1 MLLYSHPSGS
11 FDGNAFFNFRQKNLF
26 FASNY
31 FKMTKK
37 RVNVVTMGCS
47 KNLVDSEVL
56 LNQLERGK
64 YEVMHDSN
72 ETGFDAVFINT
83 CGFIHDAKQESIDM
97 ILDYAEAKKRGEI
110 SKLFV
115 MGCLSER
122 YQRDL
127 ETEIP
132 EVDKY
137 FGKFDMKAMVDE
149 LKVTYQPEYI
159 YERKITTPSHFA
171 YLKISE
177 GCNRSCSFCAIP
189 KMTGRHKSRTIES
202 LVKEARYLAKKGV
215 KELLI
220 IAQDL
225 SYYGIDIYGK
235 NRLADLITEVSKVDG
250 IEWIRLHYLY
260 PTKFP
265 MDILPVMR
273 ENPKVCKY
281 LDMPLQHISNSV
293 LKNMLRHVTREE
305 TEALIQKIKEE
316 VPGVIIRTT
325 MLVGF
330 PGETEADFE
339 ELKDFVQTMKFERLG
354 VFPYSE
360 EDGTYA
366 AQKFADNVPAEVKQ
380 ARADEIMEI
389 QQQVSAELNR
399 QKIGEVFKVII
410 DRKEDDFFVGR
421 TQFDSPE
428 VDGEVLVTSEI
439 DLPKGTLVDVVITA
453 SEDYD
458 LFGKTLN

>member
-1 MLLYSHPSGS
+1 ME
-11 FDGNAFFNFRQKNLF
+11 
-26 FASNY
+26 
-31 FKMTKK
+31 KK

-56 LNQLERGK
+56 LNQLEKGK
-64 YEVMHDSN
+64 FEVMHDSN
-72 ETGFDAVFINT
+72 DVNFDAVFVNT
-83 CGFIHDAKQESIDM
+83 CGFIHDAKEESINM
-97 ILDYAEAKKRGEI
+97 ILDYAEAKKRGDI
-110 SKLFV
+110 SKLYV

-122 YQRDL
+122 YKNDL

-132 EVDKY
+132 EVDRY
-137 FGKFDMKAMVDE
+137 FGKFDLKAMVDE

-189 KMTGRHKSRTIES
+189 MMTGRHKSKTIEN
-202 LVKEARYLAKKGV
+202 LVKEARYLAKNGV
-215 KELLI
+215 KEILL

-235 NRLADLITEVSKVDG
+235 NRLAELMNRISEIEG

-265 MDILPVMR
+265 EEILPVMR
-273 ENPKVCKY
+273 KNPKVCKY
-281 LDMPLQHISNSV
+281 LDMPLQHIANPV

-305 TEALIQKIKEE
+305 TEALIQKIKTE
-316 VPGVIIRTT
+316 VPGVILRTT
-325 MLVGF
+325 MLIGF
-330 PGETEADFE
+330 PGESEADFE
-339 ELKDFVQTMKFERLG
+339 ELKQFIRETKFERLG

-360 EDGTYA
+360 EEGTYA
-366 AQKFADNVPAEVKQ
+366 AKKFNDNVPEGVKQ

-389 QQQVSAELNR
+389 QQQISAELNKEKVGQTYR
-399 QKIGEVFKVII
+399 VII
-410 DRKEDDFFVGR
+410 DRKEGDFLVGR
-421 TQFDSPE
+421 TEFDSPE
-428 VDGEVLVTSEI
+428 VDGEVLITSEKE
-439 DLPKGTLVDVVITA
+439 LQRGAMANVKITGA
-453 SEDYD
+453 EDYD
-458 LFGKTLN
+458 LYAEVV

>member
-1 MLLYSHPSGS
+1 
-11 FDGNAFFNFRQKNLF
+11 
-26 FASNY
+26 
-31 FKMTKK
+31 
-37 RVNVVTMGCS
+37 MGCS

-56 LNQLERGK
+56 LNQLEKGK
-64 YEVMHDSN
+64 FEVEHDSN
-72 ETGFDAVFINT
+72 GTDFDAVFINT

-97 ILDYAEAKKRGEI
+97 ILDYAEAKKRGQIE
-110 SKLFV
+110 KLYV

-122 YQRDL
+122 YQHEL
-127 ETEIP
+127 EDELP
-132 EVDKY
+132 EVDRY
-137 FGKFDMKAMVDE
+137 FGKFDMKAMVEE
-149 LKVTYQPEYI
+149 LKVTYHPEYI

-171 YLKISE
+171 YLKVSE

-202 LVKEARYLAKKGV
+202 LVMEARYLAKKGV
-215 KELLI
+215 KELLL

-235 NRLADLITEVSKVDG
+235 NRLAELIEKVSEVEG

-281 LDMPLQHISNSV
+281 LDMPLQHIANSV

-305 TEALIQKIKEE
+305 TEALLAKIREE
-316 VPGVIIRTT
+316 VPGVVIRTT

-330 PGETEADFE
+330 PGETEEDFE
-339 ELKDFVQTMKFERLG
+339 ELKSFIEEQKFGRLG

-366 AQKFADNVPAEVKQ
+366 AQQFKDGLDQETKQ
-380 ARADEIMEI
+380 ERADEIMEV
-389 QQQVSAELNR
+389 QQYISAELNQ
-399 QKIGEVFKVII
+399 QKIGKEFKVIV
-410 DRKEDDFFVGR
+410 DRKEGDYYVGR
-421 TQFDSPE
+421 TEYDSPE
-428 VDGEVLVTSEI
+428 VDGEVLINTDEELKKGDLVLVKVT
-439 DLPKGTLVDVVITA
+439 GA
-453 SEDYD
+453 EDYD
-458 LFGKTLN
+458 LYGELAG

>member
-1 MLLYSHPSGS
+1 M
-11 FDGNAFFNFRQKNLF
+11 A
-26 FASNY
+26 
-31 FKMTKK
+31 KK

-56 LNQLERGK
+56 LNQLQKGK
-64 YEVMHDSN
+64 FEVLHDSN
-72 ETGFDAVFINT
+72 ETNFDAVFVNT

-110 SKLFV
+110 DKLYV

-122 YQRDL
+122 YHSEL
-127 ETEIP
+127 EDELP

-137 FGKFDMKAMVDE
+137 FGKFDMKAMVEE
-149 LKVTYQPEYI
+149 LKVTYAPEYI

-171 YLKISE
+171 YLKVSE

-202 LVKEARYLAKKGV
+202 LVMEARYLAKKGV
-215 KELLI
+215 KELLL

-225 SYYGIDIYGK
+225 SYYGIDLYGK
-235 NRLADLITEVSKVDG
+235 NQLAELINEVSKVEG

-265 MDILPVMR
+265 MEILPVMR

-281 LDMPLQHISNSV
+281 LDMPLQHISNRV

-305 TEALIQKIKEE
+305 TVALITKIKEE
-316 VPGVIIRTT
+316 VPEVVIRTT
-325 MLVGF
+325 MLIGF
-330 PGETEADFE
+330 PGETEEDFE
-339 ELKDFVQTMKFERLG
+339 ELKEFVQEQKFGRLG
-354 VFPYSE
+354 VFPYSN

-366 AQKFADNVPAEVKQ
+366 ANKFEDNLADEVKQ
-380 ARADEIMEI
+380 ARADEIMEV
-389 QQQVSAELNR
+389 QQYISAELNQ
-399 QKIGEVFKVII
+399 QKIGKEFDVII
-410 DRKEDDFFVGR
+410 DREESDYYVGR
-421 TQFDSPE
+421 TEFDSPE
-428 VDGEVLVTSEI
+428 VDGEVYITTDREI
-439 DLPKGTLVDVVITA
+439 KNGTIVKVKITGA
-453 SEDYD
+453 EDYD
-458 LFGKTLN
+458 LYGELVSNQA

>member
-1 MLLYSHPSGS
+1 MI
-11 FDGNAFFNFRQKNLF
+11 
-26 FASNY
+26 
-31 FKMTKK
+31 KK
-37 RVNVVTMGCS
+37 RVNIVTMGCS

-64 YEVMHDSN
+64 FEVVHDSN

-110 SKLFV
+110 NKLFV

-122 YQRDL
+122 YQKDL

-132 EVDKY
+132 EVDRY

-149 LKVTYQPEYI
+149 LKVAYHPEYI

-189 KMTGRHKSRTIES
+189 MMTGKHKSRTIES
-202 LVKEARYLAKKGV
+202 LLLEVRYLAKKGV
-215 KELLI
+215 KEILLI
-220 IAQDL
+220 AQEL

-235 NRLADLITEVSKVDG
+235 SRLAELVNLISEIEG

-265 MDILPVMR
+265 FDILPVMR
-273 ENPKVCKY
+273 ENPKVCRY
-281 LDMPLQHISNSV
+281 VDMPLQHIANPV
-293 LKNMLRHVTREE
+293 LKNMMRHVTREE
-305 TEALIQKIKEE
+305 TEALIKRIKTE
-316 VPGVIIRTT
+316 VPGIVLRTT

-339 ELKDFVQTMKFERLG
+339 ELKEFIEETKFERLG
-354 VFPYSE
+354 VFPFSNE
-360 EDGTYA
+360 EGTYA
-366 AQKFADNVPAEVKQ
+366 YKNFKDNLSDAEKQ
-380 ARADEIMEI
+380 ERADELMEI
-389 QQQVSAELNR
+389 QQLISAELNR
-399 QKIGEVFKVII
+399 EKIGLTVKVIV
-410 DRKEDDFFVGR
+410 DKKEGEFYVGR
-421 TQFDSPE
+421 TEFDSPE
-428 VDGEVLVTSEI
+428 VDGEVLITSSKEI
-439 DLPKGTLVDVVITA
+439 KRGDFVNVKITG

-458 LFGKTLN
+458 LFGEVV

>member
-1 MLLYSHPSGS
+1 M
-11 FDGNAFFNFRQKNLF
+11 A
-26 FASNY
+26 
-31 FKMTKK
+31 KK

-64 YEVMHDSN
+64 FEVVHDSN
-72 ETGFDAVFINT
+72 ETGFDAVFVNT

-97 ILDYAEAKKRGEI
+97 ILDYAEAKNRGEI
-110 SKLFV
+110 DKLYV

-122 YQRDL
+122 YQYEL
-127 ETEIP
+127 EKEIP

-137 FGKFDMKAMVDE
+137 FGKFDMKAMVEE
-149 LKVTYQPEYI
+149 LKVAYAPEYI

-189 KMTGRHKSRTIES
+189 KMTGRHKSRSIES

-215 KELLI
+215 KELLL

-225 SYYGIDIYGK
+225 SYYGIDLYGK
-235 NRLADLITEVSKVDG
+235 NQLAELITQVSEVEG

-265 MDILPVMR
+265 MEILPIMR

-281 LDMPLQHISNSV
+281 LDMPLQHISNQV

-305 TEALIQKIKEE
+305 TEALIAKIKEE
-316 VPGVIIRTT
+316 VPGVVIRTT

-330 PGETEADFE
+330 PGETEEDFE
-339 ELKDFVQTMKFERLG
+339 ELMAFVEENKFGRLG
-354 VFPYSE
+354 VFPYSN

-366 AQKFADNVPAEVKQ
+366 SDKFEDRLDDETKQ
-380 ARADEIMEI
+380 SRADEIMEI
-389 QQQVSAELNR
+389 QQYISAGLNR
-399 QKIGEVFKVII
+399 EKIGGEFKVII
-410 DRKEDDFFVGR
+410 DRAEGDYYVGR
-421 TQFDSPE
+421 TEFDSPE
-428 VDGEVLVTSEI
+428 VDGEVLVTS
-439 DLPKGTLVDVVITA
+439 DKVLRAGDFVNVKITGA
-453 SEDYD
+453 EDYD
-458 LFGKTLN
+458 LYGTVI

>member
-1 MLLYSHPSGS
+1 
-11 FDGNAFFNFRQKNLF
+11 
-26 FASNY
+26 
-31 FKMTKK
+31 MTKK

-389 QQQVSAELNR
+389 QQHVSAELNR

>member
-1 MLLYSHPSGS
+1 
-11 FDGNAFFNFRQKNLF
+11 
-26 FASNY
+26 
-31 FKMTKK
+31 
-37 RVNVVTMGCS
+37 MGCS

-56 LNQLERGK
+56 LNQLDRGK
-64 YEVMHDSN
+64 FDVVHDSN

-83 CGFIHDAKQESIDM
+83 CGFIHDAKQESVDM

-110 SKLFV
+110 GKLFV

-122 YQRDL
+122 YKKDL

-132 EVDKY
+132 EVDKF

-149 LKVTYQPEYI
+149 LKVAYHPEYI

-202 LVKEARYLAKKGV
+202 LIKEVRYLAKKGV

-235 NRLADLITEVSKVDG
+235 TRLAELINQISEVDG

-281 LDMPLQHISNSV
+281 LDLPLQHIANPV
-293 LKNMLRHVTREE
+293 LQRMMRHVTREE
-305 TEALIQKIKEE
+305 TEALIHKIKEE
-316 VPGVIIRTT
+316 VPGVVLRTT

-330 PGETEADFE
+330 PGETEADIE
-339 ELKDFVQTMKFERLG
+339 ELKQFIQEIKFERLG
-354 VFPYSE
+354 VFPYSQE
-360 EDGTYA
+360 EGTYA
-366 AQKFADNVPAEVKQ
+366 GDKFEDNLSNEVKQ
-380 ARADEIMEI
+380 TRADEIMEI
-389 QQQVSAELNR
+389 QQQISADLNQ
-399 QKIGEVFKVII
+399 QKIGQVFRVII
-410 DRKEDDFFVGR
+410 DKQEGDFFVGR
-421 TQFDSPE
+421 TEFDSPE
-428 VDGEVLVTSEI
+428 VDGEVLISSETELQRGDFVTV
-439 DLPKGTLVDVVITA
+439 KITGA
-453 SEDYD
+453 EDYD
-458 LFGKTLN
+458 LYGEICR

>member
-1 MLLYSHPSGS
+1 M
-11 FDGNAFFNFRQKNLF
+11 A
-26 FASNY
+26 
-31 FKMTKK
+31 KK

-47 KNLVDSEVL
+47 KNLMDSEVL

-64 YEVMHDSN
+64 FDVVHDSN
-72 ETGFDAVFINT
+72 ETGFDAVFVNT
-83 CGFIHDAKQESIDM
+83 CGFIGDAKQESVDM

-122 YQRDL
+122 YQKDL

-132 EVDKY
+132 EVDKF

-149 LKVTYQPEYI
+149 LKVTYHPEYI

-189 KMTGRHKSRTIES
+189 KMTGRHKSKTIEN
-202 LVKEARYLAKKGV
+202 LIKETRYLAKKGV

-235 NRLADLITEVSKVDG
+235 TQLAELITQISEVDG

-265 MDILPVMR
+265 LDILPVMR

-281 LDMPLQHISNSV
+281 LDMPLQHIANPV
-293 LKNMLRHVTREE
+293 LKNMMRHVTREE
-305 TEALIQKIKEE
+305 TEALINKIKEE
-316 VPGVIIRTT
+316 VPGVVLRTT

-330 PGETEADFE
+330 PGESEADVE
-339 ELKDFVQTMKFERLG
+339 ELKQFIQEQKFERLG
-354 VFPYSE
+354 VFPYSKE
-360 EDGTYA
+360 EGTYA
-366 AQKFADNVPAEVKQ
+366 GDKFVDELSDEVKQ

-389 QQQVSAELNR
+389 QQQVSADLNQ
-399 QKIGEVFKVII
+399 QKIGKTYKVIVDKLEGNFYI
-410 DRKEDDFFVGR
+410 GR
-421 TQFDSPE
+421 TEFDSPE
-428 VDGEVLVTSEI
+428 VDGEVLITSEQE
-439 DLPKGTLVDVVITA
+439 LKKGDMVTVKITGA
-453 SEDYD
+453 EDYD
-458 LFGKTLN
+458 LYGELISTFQVVGK

>member
-1 MLLYSHPSGS
+1 M
-11 FDGNAFFNFRQKNLF
+11 QKNK
-26 FASNY
+26 A
-31 FKMTKK
+31 MTKK

-64 YEVMHDSN
+64 FEVVHDSN
-72 ETGFDAVFINT
+72 DTNFDAVFVNT

-97 ILDYAEAKKRGEI
+97 ILDYVEAKKQGKI
-110 SKLFV
+110 SKLYV

-122 YQRDL
+122 YQKDL
-127 ETEIP
+127 EESIP

-137 FGKFDMKAMVDE
+137 FGKFDLKAMVDE

-202 LVKEARYLAKKGV
+202 LVMETRYLAKKGV
-215 KELLI
+215 KEILL

-225 SYYGIDIYGK
+225 SYYGTDIYGK
-235 NRLADLITEVSKVDG
+235 NQLARLINEVSKVDG

-265 MDILPVMR
+265 FEILSVMR
-273 ENPKVCKY
+273 DNKKVCKY
-281 LDMPLQHISNSV
+281 LDMPLQHIANPV
-293 LKNMLRHVTREE
+293 LKKMLRHVTREE
-305 TEALIQKIKEE
+305 TENLIKRIKSE
-316 VPGVIIRTT
+316 VPGVVFRTT

-330 PGETEADFE
+330 PGETEDDFN
-339 ELKDFVQTMKFERLG
+339 ELIDFVKENKFERLG
-354 VFPYSE
+354 VFPYSKE
-360 EDGTYA
+360 EGTYA
-366 AQKFADNVPAEVKQ
+366 GDNFADELSDEIKQ
-380 ARADEIMEI
+380 NRADKIMEV
-389 QQQVSAELNR
+389 QQEISAQLNR
-399 QKIGEVFKVII
+399 KKIGNTYSVVI
-410 DRKEDDFFVGR
+410 DRKEGDFYIGR
-421 TQFDSPE
+421 TEFDSPE
-428 VDGEVLVTSEI
+428 VDGEVLITSDSELNAGDFISVEI
-439 DLPKGTLVDVVITA
+439 TGA
-453 SEDYD
+453 EDYD
-458 LFGKTLN
+458 LFGVEKNRN

>member
-1 MLLYSHPSGS
+1 
-11 FDGNAFFNFRQKNLF
+11 
-26 FASNY
+26 
-31 FKMTKK
+31 
-37 RVNVVTMGCS
+37 MGCS

-56 LNQLERGK
+56 LSQLEKGK
-64 YEVMHDSN
+64 FEVMHDSN
-72 ETGFDAVFINT
+72 ETDFDAVFINT

-97 ILDYAEAKKRGEI
+97 ILDYAEAKKRGKI
-110 SKLFV
+110 DKLYV

-122 YQRDL
+122 YQHEL
-127 ETEIP
+127 EDELP
-132 EVDKY
+132 EVDRY
-137 FGKFDMKAMVDE
+137 FGKFDMKAMVEE
-149 LKVTYQPEYI
+149 LKVTYHPEYI

-202 LVKEARYLAKKGV
+202 LVMEARYLAKKGV
-215 KELLI
+215 KEVLL

-235 NRLADLITEVSKVDG
+235 NRLAELIEKISEVDG

-281 LDMPLQHISNSV
+281 LDMPLQHIANPV

-305 TEALIQKIKEE
+305 TEALLAKIREE
-316 VPGVIIRTT
+316 VPGVVIRTT

-330 PGETEADFE
+330 PGETEEDFE
-339 ELKDFVQTMKFERLG
+339 ELKEFIEEQKFGRLG

-366 AQKFADNVPAEVKQ
+366 AEKYKDRLDQETKQ
-380 ARADEIMEI
+380 ERADEIMEV
-389 QQQVSAELNR
+389 QQYISAELNQ
-399 QKIGEVFKVII
+399 QKIGKEFKVII
-410 DRKEDDFFVGR
+410 DREEGDFFVGR
-421 TQFDSPE
+421 TEFDSPE
-428 VDGEVLVTSEI
+428 VDGEVLITSEKS
-439 DLPKGTLVDVVITA
+439 LKKGDFVTVKVTGA
-453 SEDYD
+453 EDYD
-458 LFGKTLN
+458 LYGELI

>member
-1 MLLYSHPSGS
+1 MS
-11 FDGNAFFNFRQKNLF
+11 
-26 FASNY
+26 
-31 FKMTKK
+31 KK

-56 LNQLERGK
+56 LSQLEKGK
-64 YEVMHDSN
+64 FEVVHDSN

-83 CGFIHDAKQESIDM
+83 CGFIQDAKEESINM

-110 SKLFV
+110 NKLYV

-122 YQRDL
+122 YQHDL
-127 ETEIP
+127 ETELP
-132 EVDKY
+132 EVDRY
-137 FGKFDMKAMVDE
+137 FGKFDMKAMVEE
-149 LKVTYQPEYI
+149 LKVAYHPEYI
-159 YERKITTPSHFA
+159 YERKLTTPSHFA

-202 LVKEARYLAKKGV
+202 LVQEAKYLAKRGV
-215 KELLI
+215 KEVLL

-235 NRLADLITEVSKVDG
+235 NRLAELIEEVSKVDG

-281 LDMPLQHISNSV
+281 LDMPLQHIANPV
-293 LKNMLRHVTREE
+293 LKNMLRHVSREE
-305 TEALIQKIKEE
+305 TEALLAKIREE
-316 VPGVIIRTT
+316 VPEVVIRTT

-330 PGETEADFE
+330 PGETEDDFE
-339 ELKDFVQTMKFERLG
+339 ELKEFIEEQKFGRLG
-354 VFPYSE
+354 VFAYSK

-366 AQKFADNVPAEVKQ
+366 AEKFKDSLDAETKQ
-380 ARADEIMEI
+380 ERADEIMEI
-389 QQQVSAELNR
+389 QQYISAELNR
-399 QKIGEVFKVII
+399 ERIGKEFNVIV
-410 DRKEDDFFVGR
+410 DREEGEYFIGR
-421 TQFDSPE
+421 TEYDSPE
-428 VDGEVLVTSEI
+428 VDGEVLITS
-439 DLPKGTLVDVVITA
+439 DRKLKKGEFVVVRITGA
-453 SEDYD
+453 EDYD
-458 LFGKTLN
+458 LYAEVI

>member
-1 MLLYSHPSGS
+1 MI
-11 FDGNAFFNFRQKNLF
+11 
-26 FASNY
+26 
-31 FKMTKK
+31 KK

-64 YEVMHDSN
+64 FDVMHDSN
-72 ETGFDAVFINT
+72 ETGFDAVFVNT

-110 SKLFV
+110 DKLYV

-122 YQRDL
+122 YQNDL
-127 ETEIP
+127 EKELP
-132 EVDKY
+132 EVDRY

-149 LKVTYQPEYI
+149 LKVTFQPEYI

-171 YLKISE
+171 YLKVSE

-189 KMTGRHKSRTIES
+189 MMTGRHKSRTIES
-202 LVKEARYLAKKGV
+202 LVMEARYLAKKGV
-215 KELLI
+215 KEILLI
-220 IAQDL
+220 AQEL

-235 NRLADLITEVSKVDG
+235 SRLTDLINMISKIDG

-265 MDILPVMR
+265 YEILPVMR
-273 ENPKVCKY
+273 ENPKLCKY
-281 LDMPLQHISNSV
+281 VDMPLQHIANPV
-293 LKNMLRHVTREE
+293 LKNMMRHVTREE
-305 TEALIQKIKEE
+305 TEALIKRIKEE
-316 VPGVIIRTT
+316 VPGVVLRTT

-330 PGETEADFE
+330 PGETKADFE
-339 ELKDFVQTMKFERLG
+339 ELKEFIEENKFGRLG
-354 VFPYSE
+354 VFPFSN

-366 AQKFADNVPAEVKQ
+366 NKHFKDDVPEEEKQ
-380 ARADEIMEI
+380 ERANEIMEI
-389 QQQVSAELNR
+389 QQQISAQLNR
-399 QKIGEVFKVII
+399 EKIGKTFKVLI
-410 DRKEDDFFVGR
+410 DKKEGGFYVGR
-421 TQFDSPE
+421 TEFDSPE
-428 VDGEVLVTSEI
+428 VDGEVLITSSNELKNG
-439 DLPKGTLVDVVITA
+439 DFVNVKITG

-458 LFGKTLN
+458 LFGEVV

>member
-1 MLLYSHPSGS
+1 ME
-11 FDGNAFFNFRQKNLF
+11 
-26 FASNY
+26 
-31 FKMTKK
+31 KK

-56 LNQLERGK
+56 LNQLEKGK
-64 YEVMHDSN
+64 FEVMHDSN
-72 ETGFDAVFINT
+72 DVNFDAVFVNT
-83 CGFIHDAKQESIDM
+83 CGFIHDAKEESVNM
-97 ILDYAEAKKRGEI
+97 ILDYAEAKKRGDI
-110 SKLFV
+110 SKLYV

-122 YQRDL
+122 YQKDL

-132 EVDKY
+132 EVDRY
-137 FGKFDMKAMVDE
+137 FGKFDLKAMVDE

-189 KMTGRHKSRTIES
+189 MMTGRHKSKTIEN
-202 LVKEARYLAKKGV
+202 LVKEARYLAKNGV
-215 KELLI
+215 KEILL

-235 NRLADLITEVSKVDG
+235 NQLAELMNRISEIDG

-265 MDILPVMR
+265 VEILPVMH

-281 LDMPLQHISNSV
+281 LDMPLQHIANPV
-293 LKNMLRHVTREE
+293 LKNMMRHVSREE
-305 TEALIQKIKEE
+305 TEALIQQIKTE
-316 VPGVIIRTT
+316 VPGVVLRTT

-330 PGETEADFE
+330 PGETDADFE
-339 ELKDFVQTMKFERLG
+339 ELKQFIRETKFERLG

-360 EDGTYA
+360 EEGTYA
-366 AQKFADNVPAEVKQ
+366 AKKFNDNVPEGTKQ

-389 QQQVSAELNR
+389 QQQISAELNR
-399 QKIGEVFKVII
+399 QKIGQTFRVII
-410 DRKEDDFFVGR
+410 DRKEGDFFIGR
-421 TQFDSPE
+421 TEFDSPE
-428 VDGEVLVTSEI
+428 VDGEVLITSEKE
-439 DLPKGTLVDVVITA
+439 LQKGTMVNVKITGA
-453 SEDYD
+453 EDYD
-458 LFGKTLN
+458 LYANIEV

>member
-1 MLLYSHPSGS
+1 MS
-11 FDGNAFFNFRQKNLF
+11 
-26 FASNY
+26 
-31 FKMTKK
+31 KK

-56 LNQLERGK
+56 LSQLEKGK
-64 YEVMHDSN
+64 FEVMHDSN
-72 ETGFDAVFINT
+72 ETDFDAVFINT

-97 ILDYAEAKKRGEI
+97 ILDYAEAKKRGQI
-110 SKLFV
+110 DKLYV

-122 YQRDL
+122 YQHEL
-127 ETEIP
+127 EDELP
-132 EVDKY
+132 EVDRY
-137 FGKFDMKAMVDE
+137 FGKFDMKAMVEE
-149 LKVTYQPEYI
+149 LKVAYHPEYI
-159 YERKITTPSHFA
+159 YERKLTTPSHFA

-202 LVKEARYLAKKGV
+202 LVMEAKYLAKRGV
-215 KELLI
+215 KELLL

-235 NRLADLITEVSKVDG
+235 NQLAGLIEEISKVEG

-265 MDILPVMR
+265 IDILPVMR

-281 LDMPLQHISNSV
+281 LDMPLQHIANPV

-305 TEALIQKIKEE
+305 TEALLAKIREE
-316 VPGVIIRTT
+316 VPGVVIRTT

-330 PGETEADFE
+330 PGETEDDFE
-339 ELKDFVQTMKFERLG
+339 ELKAFIEEQKFGRLG

-366 AQKFADNVPAEVKQ
+366 AQQFKDGLDQETKQ
-380 ARADEIMEI
+380 ERTDEIMEI
-389 QQQVSAELNR
+389 QQYISAELNQ
-399 QKIGEVFKVII
+399 QKIGKEFRVIV
-410 DRKEDDFFVGR
+410 DREEGEFYVGR
-421 TQFDSPE
+421 TEYDSPE
-428 VDGEVLVTSEI
+428 VDGEVLITSTRKLKKGDFAEVKVT
-439 DLPKGTLVDVVITA
+439 G

-458 LFGKTLN
+458 LYAELV

>member
-1 MLLYSHPSGS
+1 
-11 FDGNAFFNFRQKNLF
+11 
-26 FASNY
+26 
-31 FKMTKK
+31 
-37 RVNVVTMGCS
+37 MGCS

-56 LNQLERGK
+56 LSQLEKGK
-64 YEVMHDSN
+64 FEVEHDAN
-72 ETGFDAVFINT
+72 GTDFDAVFINT
-83 CGFIHDAKQESIDM
+83 CGFIQDAKQESIDM

-110 SKLFV
+110 SKLYV

-122 YQRDL
+122 YQHEL
-127 ETEIP
+127 EEELP
-132 EVDKY
+132 EVDRY
-137 FGKFDMKAMVDE
+137 FGKFDMKAMVEE
-149 LKVTYQPEYI
+149 LKVTYHPEYI

-202 LVKEARYLAKKGV
+202 LVMEAKYLAEKGV
-215 KELLI
+215 KELLL

-235 NRLADLITEVSKVDG
+235 NRLAELIERVSEVEG

-281 LDMPLQHISNSV
+281 LDMPLQHISNPV

-305 TEALIQKIKEE
+305 TEALLAKIREE
-316 VPGVIIRTT
+316 VPGVVIRTT

-330 PGETEADFE
+330 PGETEDDFE
-339 ELKDFVQTMKFERLG
+339 ELKAFIEEQKFGRLG

-366 AQKFADNVPAEVKQ
+366 AQNFKDRLDQETKQ
-380 ARADEIMEI
+380 ERADEIMEI
-389 QQQVSAELNR
+389 QQYISAELNQ
-399 QKIGEVFKVII
+399 QKAGKEFKVIV
-410 DRKEDDFFVGR
+410 DREEGDFYIGR
-421 TQFDSPE
+421 TEYDSPE
-428 VDGEVLVTSEI
+428 VDGEVLITSVRK
-439 DLPKGTLVDVVITA
+439 LKKGEFVIVRITGA
-453 SEDYD
+453 EDYD
-458 LFGKTLN
+458 LYGTVVD